1 MLALR
6 SWWDG
11 ATSSL
16 CTAPSGRK
24 DVLSALLL
32 LVLSTIFFANVLFTD
47 QVLVSDNLDRYYP
60 WKGYGTAE
68 PRRAAVNLMA
78 DRVVEE
84 YPQKLLALRMVR
96 RGQLP
101 LWNPYILSGVPLL
114 AIEPARGFFYPMN
127 VIFYLM
133 DPLKAFGYVSVV
145 QLFLAAT
152 FTYLF
157 LMSVELRRLSA
168 LLGAIVFGLGG
179 FFLAYLSLL
188 DRVDTGM
195 WMPLMFLCV
204 EKLIRQRRAIWAVIL
219 ALAIGMVGLAGHYG
233 VVVYELLALGL
244 YSLWRL
250 LALIRNQGVRNMAQ
264 RALFLLVAVGVG
276 ALLSAVQLIPTYEA
290 TQFVERA
297 HRSYEDRLE
306 GRRHPYSLATALI
319 PDMFGNPVDD
329 PSWGRHAFGE
339 HVPGSY
345 ASSNFYAGAL
355 PLVLAVSALA
365 FKRSKYAIFFAIL
378 AALSIAIFLD
388 TGVYRVLYYIPI
400 FRFGRQVEA
409 KIIYSFSI
417 SVLAA
422 LGINSVLQATDET
435 QRRLARMIGLALFLT
450 GVSVILAALLVGTVT
465 KSSGMGEDLELARQW
480 YLYNISNISRFLL
493 LTFACSLLFFLL
505 SQGRI
510 KVYLFGLLAII
521 LVVADLFYFGWRFN
535 PSQNPTNLY
544 PQTDSISFL
553 QADRGVYRVIRGPLS
568 TKVFPPNTLQVYG
581 ISDAGGYAPLLL
593 EYYVEFMNLIE
604 DDISGPRK
612 VSYLRYPASLSSK
625 LLDLLNV
632 RYVITLAEPGEA
644 MAQLEQTDDNI
655 RLVYDGEVKIYEN
668 KDVLPRAFVVTDYRV
683 LRDKEKIFAELTS
696 EGFDPGNCVI
706 LEEEPELYSVSAGA
720 STGESSADILSY
732 TPNRVTIEAEMSSDG
747 FLVLGDLYYAG
758 WRAFVDG
765 KEQRIYKADYIFRA
779 VQLRKGRHVVE
790 FVFDPLS
797 FKIGLSVTV
806 LTLLAIGPLL
816 VYSLPRRTRRVWP
829 EFR

>member
-1 MLALR
+1 MGWRKVIHELESLSQVKKDLLSILTLLAL
-6 SWWDG
+6 SI
-11 ATSSL
+11 L
-16 CTAPSGRK
+16 
-24 DVLSALLL
+24 
-32 LVLSTIFFANVLFTD
+32 FFANVLFTD

-60 WKGYGTAE
+60 WKGYGDAE
-68 PRRAAVNLMA
+68 PQRAAVNRIW
-78 DRVVEE
+78 DRVLEE
-84 YPQKLLALRMVR
+84 YPQKLVALRMVR

-114 AIEPARGFFYPMN
+114 AIEPARGFFYPVN

-133 DPLKAFGYVSVV
+133 DPLKGFGYVSFV

-152 FTYLF
+152 FMYLY
-157 LMSVELRRLSA
+157 LTSIELRRLSA
-168 LLGAIVFGLGG
+168 LLGAIVFGFGGYFLG
-179 FFLAYLSLL
+179 YLSWLG
-188 DRVDTGM
+188 RVDTAM

-204 EKLIRQRRAIWAVIL
+204 EKLMRGRRRIWAVIL
-219 ALAIGMVGLAGHYG
+219 ALAIGMAGLAGHYG
-233 VVVYELLALGL
+233 VVVYELTGVGL

-250 LALIRNQGVRNMAQ
+250 ISLVRNQGVRSMAQ
-264 RALFLLVAVGVG
+264 RALLLLAAVGVG

-290 TQFVERA
+290 TQFAERA

-319 PDMFGNPVDD
+319 PDIFGNPVDD

-339 HVPGSY
+339 HVPGYY
-345 ASSNFYAGAL
+345 APSNIYAGVL

-365 FKRSKYAIFFAIL
+365 FKRSKYAIFFATL
-378 AALSIAIFLD
+378 AALSIGIFLD
-388 TGVYRVLYYIPI
+388 TGVYRVLYYLPV

-409 KIIYSFSI
+409 KVIYSFSI

-422 LGINSVLQATDET
+422 LGLNSVLQATDQT

-450 GVSVILAALLVGTVT
+450 GVFVILAALLVGTVT
-465 KSSGMGEDLELARQW
+465 KSSGMGEDLGLAQQW
-480 YLYNISNISRFLL
+480 YLYNISNIFRFLL

-510 KVYLFGLLAII
+510 KACLFGLLAII

-535 PSQNPTNLY
+535 PSQNPASLY

-568 TKVFPPNTLQVYG
+568 RKVFPPDTLQVYG
-581 ISDAGGYAPLLL
+581 ISDAQGYGPVLL

-604 DDISGPRK
+604 DDIAGPRHIY
-612 VSYLRYPASLSSK
+612 SLRYPASLSSK

-632 RYVITLAEPGEA
+632 KYVITLAEPGEA

-668 KDVLPRAFVVTDYRV
+668 KDVLPRAFVVTNHRV
-683 LRDKEKIFAELTS
+683 LRDKEQIFAELTS

-706 LEEEPELYSVSAGA
+706 LEEEPEPYAVSADA
-720 STGESSADILSY
+720 STGESVADLLEY
-732 TPNRVTIEAEMSSDG
+732 TPNRVSIEAEMSTNG
-747 FLVLGDLYYAG
+747 FLVLADLYYRG

-765 KEQRIYKADYIFRA
+765 KEQRIHKADYILRA
-779 VQLRKGRHVVE
+779 VQLREGRHVVE

-806 LTLLAIGPLL
+806 LTLLAMGPLL
-816 VYSLPRRTRRVWP
+816 VYSLLRKT
-829 EFR
+829 